1 MRQRMLRRII
11 KNVRFY
17 RQELRTF
24 GVGYLFITRLMKLYD
39 FFNFRYKIIFHRKK
53 TFTFQK
59 KDYHYLYHRYNFAWK
74 NERTVEV
81 PIIWDFIL
89 EHSGEKILEVGN
101 VLSHY
106 FVIQH
111 EVLDQYEEGDG
122 IINEDVAIYSPQKKY
137 DVIVSIST
145 LEHVGWDE
153 IPRNNTKILP
163 TIKNLKKLLNPG
175 GKIMFTLP
183 LGYYNPKLNQIIN
196 ENKLQLTSCSFLMRI
211 SKDNQWKEVSERE
224 SKKLQ
229 YNTPY
234 PNANGILIGKIEK
247 Y

>member
-11 KNVRFY
+11 INVRFY

-24 GVGYLFITRLMKLYD
+24 GVSYLFTTRLMKLYD
-39 FFNFRYKIIFHRKK
+39 VFNFRYKILFHRKK

-59 KDYHYLYHRYNFAWK
+59 KDYRYLYHRYNFAWK
-74 NERTVEV
+74 NERAVEV

-89 EHSGEKILEVGN
+89 EHSGKKILEVGN

-106 FVIQH
+106 FIIQH
-111 EVLDQYEEGDG
+111 EVLDKYEEGDG

-137 DVIVSIST
+137 DIIVSIST

-153 IPRNNTKILP
+153 IPRNDTKILP

-211 SKDNQWKEVSERE
+211 SKDNQWKEVSER
-224 SKKLQ
+224 KAKTLQ
-229 YNTPY
+229 YNAPY